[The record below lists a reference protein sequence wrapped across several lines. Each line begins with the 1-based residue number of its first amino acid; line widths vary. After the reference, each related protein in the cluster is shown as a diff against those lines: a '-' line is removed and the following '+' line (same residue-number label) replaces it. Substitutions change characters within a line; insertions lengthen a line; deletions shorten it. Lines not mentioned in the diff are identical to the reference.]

1 MIRRVQI
8 LNTVCNISEYTNID
22 CSKEN
27 VIFVFKTNQTKYPVE
42 FWKIRLDLLVK
53 TSTLGLFLEHAYVCN
68 SDIPLNEE
76 GFTILQFEKNCPND
90 LRMRNFLIL
99 SLLFNKIQFSF
110 DDISMQ
116 YIFGNLSEDKKVDY
130 PLFYD
135 LPTLDEISELDIS
148 GVPSE
153 LIDFF
158 EFTMDYENNI
168 FSDLQNFKNWEESF
182 KTVDNYIEIC
192 QKKMDVRW

>member
-27 VIFVFKTNQTKYPVE
+27 VIFVFKTNQTKHPVE

-76 GFTILQFEKNCPND
+76 GFTILQFEKNCSND

-110 DDISMQ
+110 DDTSMQ
-116 YIFGNLSEDKKVDY
+116 YIFDNLSEDKKDDY

-192 QKKMDVRW
+192 KKKMDVRW